1 MKDVFSLIV
10 GTVALLLMGVLCY
23 TTLIGIGAV
32 AVYVLTT
39 SPWWANLIGIVLG
52 FVCAGVYV
60 TTTWVHREK
69 HIQINEVLE
78 LDNE

>member
-1 MKDVFSLIV
+1 MKDVFGLIV
-10 GTVALLLMGVLCY
+10 GTVALLLMGALCY
-23 TTLIGIGAV
+23 TTLIGIGAI

-60 TTTWVHREK
+60 TTMWAHREK
-69 HIQINEVLE
+69 HIQINEVLQ
-78 LDNE
+78 LDDD